1 MPAVALMVP
10 VRSFASGKSRLAHR
24 LEPDQRA
31 RLARALAEVVVDVAH
46 GLPTYV
52 VCDVHEIAD
61 WATDRGARAVI
72 VAARGLNESLT
83 EARPHVLE
91 STSADWIAIVHADLP
106 LATSLGV
113 ELGRLL
119 SGRSDD
125 SVVIVTDRAGDG
137 TNVLLIH
144 RRELA
149 RWTFAY
155 GPASCTAH
163 LDQAVSLG
171 LRPEIVESVDLSVDL
186 DTEADLDDP
195 RVMTFVETVRAQG
208 SRR

>member
-1 MPAVALMVP
+1 MPTVALVVP
-10 VRSFASGKSRLAHR
+10 VRSFASGKSRLANR

-31 RLARALAEVVVDVAH
+31 RLTRALAEVVVDDTH

-52 VCDVHEIAD
+52 VCDDRDIAD
-61 WATDRGARAVI
+61 WAGNRGAQAVI
-72 VAARGLNESLT
+72 VSARGLNESLT
-83 EARPHVLE
+83 EALPRVLE

-113 ELGRLL
+113 ELERLL
-119 SGRSDD
+119 AGRAED
-125 SVVIVTDRAGDG
+125 SVVLVTDRAGDG

-144 RRELA
+144 RNVLT

-155 GPASCTAH
+155 GPGSCTKH
-163 LDQAVSLG
+163 RDQAVSIEV
-171 LRPEIVESVDLSVDL
+171 RPEVIESNDLSVDL

-195 RVMTFVETVRAQG
+195 RVMTFVQTVRAQG
-208 SRR
+208 IRR